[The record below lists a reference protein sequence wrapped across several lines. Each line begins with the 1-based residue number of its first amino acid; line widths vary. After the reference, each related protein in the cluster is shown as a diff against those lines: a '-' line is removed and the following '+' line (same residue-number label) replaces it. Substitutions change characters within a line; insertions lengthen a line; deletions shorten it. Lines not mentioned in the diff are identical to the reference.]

1 MKKFLLLALIF
12 VSAVLAAKTIHCEGT
27 YTGHLQGIDSDGQF
41 IYWSFTNTIVKTDMD
56 GKIIKKVKATS
67 HSGDPCL
74 LNGKLYVPVNKGA
87 FNQPKGK
94 SKDFIHVYNAE
105 TLEFIKEVATPEYD
119 HGAGAIAAWN
129 GHLWLTGGL
138 PDGAPGN
145 IIIEYTEELEFVKR
159 HDSAGFTRMGIQTM
173 KHMFGYWW
181 YGVYDKPANVLC
193 DDKFVIVARPSG
205 PSLAIGMAELK
216 DGTLLVAKT
225 KSTPVEDNPKKKV
238 WSGSIVTAT
247 FDAEKKA
254 IVVKKD

>member
-12 VSAVLAAKTIHCEGT
+12 VSAVLAAKTINCEGT

-56 GKIIKKVKATS
+56 GKIVKKVKATN

-129 GHLWLTGGL
+129 LYHCISKLW
-138 PDGAPGN
+138 
-145 IIIEYTEELEFVKR
+145 
-159 HDSAGFTRMGIQTM
+159 Q
-173 KHMFGYWW
+173 
-181 YGVYDKPANVLC
+181 
-193 DDKFVIVARPSG
+193 
-205 PSLAIGMAELK
+205 
-216 DGTLLVAKT
+216 
-225 KSTPVEDNPKKKV
+225 
-238 WSGSIVTAT
+238 
-247 FDAEKKA
+247 
-254 IVVKKD
+254 